1 MKDMTKI
8 RKEAELYK
16 DLPIQELTKV
26 IKKYKS
32 LSRSNS
38 DIYNFLFT
46 FIIMMVSASLFMKLD
61 IGSLSLLI
69 LFHYLFFWEYLHK
82 YKKVKLVSDEDKEEI
97 DEIISILEDYLKSK
111 ENKKPLV

>member
-16 DLPIQELTKV
+16 ELPTDELKKV

-32 LSRSNS
+32 LSKSNS

-46 FIIMMVSASLFMKLD
+46 FVIMMVSASFFME
-61 IGSLSLLI
+61 ITVGSSLVLI
-69 LFHYLFFWEYLHK
+69 LFHYLFFWEYLHN
-82 YKKVKLVSDEDKEEI
+82 YKKVKLVSDDDREEI
-97 DEIISILEDYLKSK
+97 DEIVLILEDYLKNR
-111 ENKKPLV
+111 ENKKTP